1 MSLWIGLLCFLAGG
15 LSYYVADL
23 IVRDARHAVF
33 QHWARVPT
41 HLQEALI
48 AFAYRAARIAVLRA
62 LNTVGPSSVP
72 MLAKRLH
79 EKHGVD
85 LDAKSLTMALE
96 KIERDGF
103 VTSKATPPVGDRGPG
118 RLYTITERGQE
129 LIANE
134 EEVHSQRLPMVLR

>member
-23 IVRDARHAVF
+23 FVQDAKHAVF

-48 AFAYRAARIAVLRA
+48 AFAYRASRAAVLRA
-62 LNTVGPSSVP
+62 LNALGPSSVP
-72 MLAKRLH
+72 MLAKRLN

-85 LDAKSLTMALE
+85 LDATSLAMALE

-103 VTSKATPPVGDRGPG
+103 ITSRATPPVGDRGPG
-118 RLYTITERGQE
+118 RLYEITEKGQE
-129 LIANE
+129 LIADE
-134 EEVHSQRLPMVLR
+134 EEVHSMRVPMVLR